1 MNLEPPCGYLNFF
14 VTAQLQAKAMIHSA
28 HETIKKMSAAGE
40 LPEVRN
46 PEIEELAKVRPNPK
60 SLLKILAT
68 DPMTLGPSDR
78 VDFLTAFE
86 RHVSWINFEFQEA
99 IVAVAG
105 ESSTEPEKIFDGVDQ
120 SERDEVATAL
130 RISSNTA
137 QTRIDVA
144 RTLVKELPATCEA
157 LAAGDISIKH
167 ADSIAREIESAI
179 RLGVP
184 KEAIEE
190 IEKVGISYSEFH
202 TPRQVELKV
211 RSAFAKLAPDLFAVK
226 VEKAMETRSV
236 RCYPDSDGMSQVL
249 AILPAAGAQ
258 TVMNAIET
266 FVEIEKANEE
276 LGIIKEIVDRSM
288 ENRRA
293 DALIEIAELAI
304 SMKGNLVKHHRRPAS
319 INIVMDLATALG
331 LANNPGFLTGYG
343 PIPADVARHFAN
355 DGKWKKFITDPGTG
369 NLLDM
374 GRETYVPPQQLQDFL
389 IARDRTCRFPG
400 CRKSALRSEIDHAI
414 PWEKGG
420 KTNPEN
426 MGVLCKRHHRLK
438 THGDWKLKSFPD
450 GSCEWTSPNGRVIP
464 VPARPMLDAV

>member
-1 MNLEPPCGYLNFF
+1 M
-14 VTAQLQAKAMIHSA
+14 K
-28 HETIKKMSAAGE
+28 IKE
-40 LPEVRN
+40 L
-46 PEIEELAKVRPNPK
+46 IKQHMEE
-60 SLLKILAT
+60 KIKEGT
-68 DPMTLGPSDR
+68 GTG
-78 VDFLTAFE
+78 
-86 RHVSWINFEFQEA
+86 
-99 IVAVAG
+99 AVAG
-105 ESSTEPEKIFDGVDQ
+105 FQTPYAFKDGQKGDPHKDMGNI
-120 SERDEVATAL
+120 RAAT
-130 RISSNTA
+130 
-137 QTRIDVA
+137 Q
-144 RTLVKELPATCEA
+144 
-157 LAAGDISIKH
+157 
-167 ADSIAREIESAI
+167 
-179 RLGVP
+179 LG
-184 KEAIEE
+184 
-190 IEKVGISYSEFH
+190 YS
-202 TPRQVELKV
+202 
-211 RSAFAKLAPDLFAVK
+211 K
-226 VEKAMETRSV
+226 VE
-236 RCYPDSDGMSQVL
+236 
-249 AILPAAGAQ
+249 
-258 TVMNAIET
+258 
-266 FVEIEKANEE
+266 EIEKANEE